1 MAFTTEN
8 RTVSDIFQRAA
19 RYIVPRY
26 QRDYVWTVVNWKE
39 LWTDLRFTLDNQGS
53 IPWSHFL
60 GTIVLNHKSNNE
72 DGLIVYEIIDGQQR
86 LMTLYIILTCIYRNY
101 RRIGT
106 EDANHLAQYIYESFL
121 TSLSRDN
128 NREPVINNSLYDYS
142 IKELVDK
149 SMHSENIPDNNK
161 LIKVFSYFDNLLQ
174 DKNFS
179 YISDFLDKVLSVN
192 IVEIISGEDE
202 EIYNIFEVLNAR
214 GQKLRQ
220 IDLLKN
226 HIMKYVQPR
235 AGSFIDEAERKW
247 RVILDNAN
255 ILNDPDYMIHH
266 FAKCYI
272 DKNAENKDSVYR
284 LIKDEI
290 DIQELGVFLD
300 KLYEFSERY
309 KELVSGLEHNSLT
322 KYFKIKNNQQ
332 VRSLIVAIYVL
343 LNQNIIDNSLA
354 NDAIL
359 QIRNFFFNFNVTRQT
374 SNQTDSLIS
383 SASYN
388 IYHCKTETHF
398 KFILTDLLL
407 KCKEYI
413 QGYDLSQVFT
423 TNRTFQYSNVDHSLR
438 RNAKLVRFILENVYN
453 LVQIDNCISI
463 DEMTIEHLISD
474 NGHEPSIFLWN
485 LTLTSEVLNNSL
497 GNRPIEEKISI
508 LKNQSS
514 IRANQ
519 MLDLYMED
527 QGFNFDRRRH
537 DLLDDLFN
545 HVFVLKP
552 NIFHL
557 TSEDVERFNYIESV
571 LKEANELDLL
581 NLLYKHGKNLKHKL
595 TNCLE
600 YENLLRIYTDLF
612 DE

>member
-1 MAFTTEN
+1 
-8 RTVSDIFQRAA
+8 
-19 RYIVPRY
+19 
-26 QRDYVWTVVNWKE
+26 
-39 LWTDLRFTLDNQGS
+39 
-53 IPWSHFL
+53 
-60 GTIVLNHKSNNE
+60 
-72 DGLIVYEIIDGQQR
+72 
-86 LMTLYIILTCIYRNY
+86 
-101 RRIGT
+101 
-106 EDANHLAQYIYESFL
+106 
-121 TSLSRDN
+121 
-128 NREPVINNSLYDYS
+128 
-142 IKELVDK
+142 
-149 SMHSENIPDNNK
+149 
-161 LIKVFSYFDNLLQ
+161 
-174 DKNFS
+174 
-179 YISDFLDKVLSVN
+179 
-192 IVEIISGEDE
+192 
-202 EIYNIFEVLNAR
+202 
-214 GQKLRQ
+214 
-220 IDLLKN
+220 
-226 HIMKYVQPR
+226 MKYVQPR

-290 DIQELGVFLD
+290 DIQELGEFLD

-354 NDAIL
+354 DDAIL

-398 KFILTDLLL
+398 KFILTDLLF

-453 LVQIDNCISI
+453 LVQIDNCISM

-485 LTLTSEVLNNSL
+485 LTLTSEMLNNSL

-527 QGFNFDRRRH
+527 QDFNFDRRRR
-537 DLLDDLFN
+537 DLLDNIFN
-545 HVFVLKP
+545 HVFVLEP

-557 TSEDVERFNYIESV
+557 TSDDVEKFNHIESV

-581 NLLYKHGKNLKHKL
+581 NLLYKYGKNLKQKL
-595 TNCLE
+595 INCPE
-600 YENLLRIYTDLF
+600 YENLLRVYTDLF